1 MNKAVE
7 NIALIVLLVFFT
19 SCQNKAKEV
28 ITPKTFTIEGNIE
41 GLANNT
47 LYYRMPNKNYD
58 ALGYRNDSIVVT
70 EGAFKLTDSIEGYH
84 FVTFYTRMKEL
95 IKGTPRGYYPAKS
108 GYLSAILYPG
118 ANIKVSGKVSDFM
131 DAYPENSDS
140 VNNELGDFHKKIYP
154 LMNES
159 VNYMVKSSFEENE
172 DIQKVLNKK
181 ADSVG
186 NIVNELKNKFVT
198 NNPSSITALYY
209 LSDMMMRSQID
220 NEIAIETFN
229 NLDSTLT
236 DIAYYKDISYRVSAI
251 NSTKEG
257 ATAPAIKTTSTL
269 DGNTFDLASYRG
281 KYVMIDF
288 WGIWCG
294 PCVSEMPTVK
304 AFYEKY
310 NDRLEILGVNSGD
323 KKQRI
328 IDFVNKNEYNWQQV
342 MDVKD
347 SEVDNFVLRYN
358 VNAFPTKFI
367 IDPEGKIVKKF
378 VGSGEEAFT
387 LLEELLK

>member
-1 MNKAVE
+1 MN
-7 NIALIVLLVFFT
+7 NISSNIILVLLVVFFA
-19 SCQNKAKEV
+19 SCKNEV
-28 ITPKTFTIEGNIE
+28 SQVETPKTFTLEGTIE
-41 GLANNT
+41 GLQNNT
-47 LYYRMPNKNYD
+47 LYYRMPNKDYD
-58 ALGYRNDSIVVT
+58 ALGYRTDSVVVT
-70 EGAFKLTDSIEGYH
+70 NGTFTLTDSIEGYH
-84 FVTFYTRMKEL
+84 FVTFYSRMKEL

-108 GYLSAILYPG
+108 GYLATILYPG
-118 ANIKVSGKVSDFM
+118 ANIKVSGKASDFM

-140 VNNELGDFHKKIYP
+140 INNELGTFHKKIYP

-159 VNYMVKSSFEENE
+159 VNYMVKSSYEENE
-172 DIQKVLNKK
+172 DVRKVLNKK

-186 NIVNELKNKFVT
+186 TIVNEIKKDFVT
-198 NNPSSITALYY
+198 NHPSSITALYY

-220 NEIAIETFN
+220 NDTAIEAFN

-236 DIAYYKDISYRVSAI
+236 DMAYYKDISYRVDAI
-251 NSTKEG
+251 NSTKKG
-257 ATAPAIKTTSTL
+257 AVAPAIKTTSTL
-269 DGNTFDLASYRG
+269 DDNEFDLASYRG

-294 PCVSEMPTVK
+294 PCVSEMPKVK
-304 AFYEKY
+304 EFSEKY

-328 IDFVNKNEYNWQQV
+328 IDFVNKNDYQWQQV
-342 MDVKD
+342 MDVRD